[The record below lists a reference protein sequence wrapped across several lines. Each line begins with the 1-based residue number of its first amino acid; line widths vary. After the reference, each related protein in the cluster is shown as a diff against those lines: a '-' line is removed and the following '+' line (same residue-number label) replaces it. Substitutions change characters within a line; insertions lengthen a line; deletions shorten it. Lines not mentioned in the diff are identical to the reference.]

1 MKKLALG
8 TVFTSASLLLS
19 CAAFASGTTI
29 RYCDNSAY
37 INNYP
42 IPCYDINEYC
52 GIYVKDLVNYG
63 FDVNYSEAT
72 ATVSITRN
80 GSCTQITG
88 MGEVKLPYQRSGSKY
103 AESGSSSI
111 KVMLNGIE
119 TESYWVDGY
128 MMILLDNMNIFGKT
142 YWDNNAKA
150 FFLTIPYLPKIEYI
164 PLEKAKREYTRIKVS
179 SAELDLDHYAQFP
192 TEECNWGFTRVEG
205 DEPVLYDWQK
215 SMLSKFDAYY
225 IDHNRPHAIY
235 LTFDEGYEAGYTQ
248 QIIDTLYKYN
258 VPATFFVTGEYLDSS
273 PDLVRQMIDKGF
285 SVGNH
290 TVNHPNL
297 ARASTG
303 TIVNEIEA
311 LSERL
316 RYEFGYES
324 YYMRPPEGAFNEKT
338 LAIAKD
344 MGYNTILWSFA
355 YYDYDTSSQP
365 GTDTAYD
372 MITRYMHDGAIYLLH
387 AVSKD
392 NAAVLESVI
401 QYALEN
407 GYEFRSLDDLCNP

>member
-1 MKKLALG
+1 MKKSVFA
-8 TVFTSASLLLS
+8 VFTLLTASAALS
-19 CAAFASGTTI
+19 VSANEGTDI
-29 RYCDNSAY
+29 RYCDVSAY

-42 IPCYDINEYC
+42 ISCYDINEYC

-63 FDVNYSEAT
+63 FDVSYNEAA
-72 ATVSITRN
+72 ATVNITRN
-80 GSCTQITG
+80 SSCTQITG
-88 MGEVKLPYQRSGSKY
+88 MGDIKLPYQRSGTKY

-111 KVMLNGIE
+111 KVTLNGAE
-119 TESYWVDGY
+119 TESYWVDGC
-128 MMILLDNMNIFGKT
+128 MMILLDNMHQFGKT

-150 FFLTIPYLPKIEYI
+150 FFLTLPDLPKTEYI
-164 PLEKAKREYTRIKVS
+164 PLEKAKREYTRVKVS
-179 SAELDLDHYAQFP
+179 SSMLDLNHYFQFP

-225 IDHNRPHAIY
+225 IDHSRPHAIY

-248 QIIDTLYKYN
+248 QIIDTLCKYDI
-258 VPATFFVTGEYLDSS
+258 PATFFVTGDYLDSS
-273 PDLVRQMIDKGF
+273 PELVRQMIDKGF

-297 ARASTG
+297 ARADTG
-303 TIVNEIEA
+303 TVVNEIEV

-316 RYEFGYES
+316 KNEFGYES
-324 YYMRPPEGAFNEKT
+324 YYMRPPEGAFNEKV

-365 GTDTAYD
+365 GTAAAYD

-401 QYALEN
+401 NYAINN
-407 GYEFRSLDDLCNP
+407 GYEFRSLDDLCSP

>member
-1 MKKLALG
+1 MNKFTIGIATASITLLFGSSVLASN
-8 TVFTSASLLLS
+8 TA
-19 CAAFASGTTI
+19 I

-63 FDVNYSEAT
+63 FNVVYDENTSTVN
-72 ATVSITRN
+72 ITRN
-80 GSCTQITG
+80 RECTQING
-88 MGEVKLPYQRSGSKY
+88 MGEIKLPYQRSGTKY

-111 KVMLNGIE
+111 KVKLNGIE
-119 TESYWVDGY
+119 TESYWVGGY
-128 MMILLDNMNIFGKT
+128 MMILLDNMHIFGKT

-150 FFLTIPYLPKIEYI
+150 FFLTLSDLPKTEYV
-164 PLEKAKREYTRIKVS
+164 PLEKAKREYTRVKVS
-179 SAELDLDHYAQFP
+179 SSQLDISHYSSFP

-205 DEPVLYDWQK
+205 NEPVLYDWQK
-215 SMLSKFDAYY
+215 SMLAKFDAYY
-225 IDHNRPHAIY
+225 IDSSRPHAIY

-248 QIIDTLYKYN
+248 QIIDTLYKYS
-258 VPATFFVTGEYLDSS
+258 VPATFFVTGDYLDSH
-273 PDLVRQMIDKGF
+273 PELVRQMIDKGF

-297 ARASTG
+297 ARSSTG
-303 TIVNEIEA
+303 TIINEIEV

-316 RYEFGYES
+316 KNEFGYET
-324 YYMRPPEGAFNEKT
+324 YYMRPPEGAFNEKV
-338 LAIAKD
+338 LALAKD

-355 YYDYDTSSQP
+355 YFDYDTASQP
-365 GTDTAYD
+365 GADTAYD